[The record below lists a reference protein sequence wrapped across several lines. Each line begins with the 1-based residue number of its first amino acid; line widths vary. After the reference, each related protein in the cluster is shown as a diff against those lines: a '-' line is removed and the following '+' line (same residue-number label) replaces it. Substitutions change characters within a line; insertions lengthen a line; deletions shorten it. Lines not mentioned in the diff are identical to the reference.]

1 MNEIVKT
8 FNGQDIRILE
18 IDCEP
23 WFVAKDICKYFGES
37 NYRRAIKNVDADD
50 KGVSQIN
57 TPGGKQKM
65 TTVNESGLY
74 SLLFAMQ
81 PERAR
86 GVTPEYI
93 RDRQEKVRFFKRWV
107 THDVLPS
114 IRKTGA
120 YLSPAISDRQVEAL
134 ITTLEQE
141 VCRRIAAEQEMKC
154 LQRQLE
160 KLALAALPKSA
171 FGEPSRTTGL
181 PKDKVI
187 STHLRSSRRP
197 HRPQV
202 EKYIQLLL
210 PLYAARELLAEAL
223 LPALGAGALETK
235 EERNA

>member
-1 MNEIVKT
+1 MNEIVKV
-8 FNGQDIRILE
+8 FNDHPVRI
-18 IDCEP
+18 IDRDGEP
-23 WFVAKDICKYFGES
+23 WFVAKDVCNILEVARVDS
-37 NYRRAIKNVDADD
+37 AIRALDADEKD
-50 KGVSQIN
+50 THSMS
-57 TPGGKQKM
+57 TLGGEQEM
-65 TTVNESGLY
+65 TIVNEPGLY
-74 SLLFAMQ
+74 SLILRSRKKEA
-81 PERAR
+81 
-86 GVTPEYI
+86 
-93 RDRQEKVRFFKRWV
+93 KVFKRWI
-107 THDVLPS
+107 THEVIPS

-141 VCRRIAAEQEMKC
+141 VCRRITAEQEMKC

>member
-1 MNEIVKT
+1 MNEIVKV
-8 FNGQDIRILE
+8 FNDRPVRIIDNDGQQWFVGKDVCNLLGYKDSTKAIKLHCKGGAKYHPLQTAGGMQEVRILGE
-18 IDCEP
+18 GD
-23 WFVAKDICKYFGES
+23 VMRLICGSKLP
-37 NYRRAIKNVDADD
+37 DA
-50 KGVSQIN
+50 
-57 TPGGKQKM
+57 
-65 TTVNESGLY
+65 
-74 SLLFAMQ
+74 
-81 PERAR
+81 
-86 GVTPEYI
+86 
-93 RDRQEKVRFFKRWV
+93 VRFERWV
-107 THDVLPS
+107 FDEVLPF

-120 YLSPAISDRQVEAL
+120 YLSPAISERQVEAL

-141 VCRRIAAEQEMKC
+141 VCRRIAAEQEIKC

-197 HRPQV
+197 HPPQV

-223 LPALGAGALETK
+223 LPVLGKSRLETR

>member
-1 MNEIVKT
+1 MNEIVKV
-8 FNGQDIRILE
+8 FNDRPVRIIDQDGEL
-18 IDCEP
+18 
-23 WFVAKDICKYFGES
+23 WFVAKDICKVLE
-37 NYRRAIKNVDADD
+37 IKLQANSTRYLDD
-50 KGVSQIN
+50 DERGVCLIN
-57 TPGGKQKM
+57 TPSGEQEM
-65 TTVNESGLY
+65 TIINEPGLY
-74 SLLFAMQ
+74 SLILRSRKA
-81 PERAR
+81 EA
-86 GVTPEYI
+86 
-93 RDRQEKVRFFKRWV
+93 KAFKRWV

-120 YLSPAISDRQVEAL
+120 YLSPAISNRQVEAL

-181 PKDKVI
+181 PKDKVV

-223 LPALGAGALETK
+223 LPALGKSRLETK

>member
-1 MNEIVKT
+1 MNEIVKV
-8 FNGQDIRILE
+8 FNDRPVRIIDNDGQQWFVGKDVCNLLGYKDSTNAMKLHCYGVVKYHPIVDSLGRKQDVRILGE
-18 IDCEP
+18 GD
-23 WFVAKDICKYFGES
+23 VMRLICSSKLP
-37 NYRRAIKNVDADD
+37 DA
-50 KGVSQIN
+50 
-57 TPGGKQKM
+57 
-65 TTVNESGLY
+65 
-74 SLLFAMQ
+74 
-81 PERAR
+81 
-86 GVTPEYI
+86 
-93 RDRQEKVRFFKRWV
+93 VRFERWV
-107 THDVLPS
+107 FDEVLPS

>member
-1 MNEIVKT
+1 MNEIVKV
-8 FNGQDIRILE
+8 FNDRPVRI
-18 IDCEP
+18 IDRDGEL
-23 WFVAKDICKYFGES
+23 WFVAKDVCKVLE
-37 NYRRAIKNVDADD
+37 IKLQANSTRYLDD
-50 KGVSQIN
+50 DERGVCLIN
-57 TPGGKQKM
+57 TPSGEQEM
-65 TTVNESGLY
+65 TIINEPGLY
-74 SLLFAMQ
+74 SLILRSRKA
-81 PERAR
+81 EA
-86 GVTPEYI
+86 
-93 RDRQEKVRFFKRWV
+93 KAFKRWV

-141 VCRRIAAEQEMKC
+141 VCRRITAEQEMKC

>member
-1 MNEIVKT
+1 MNEIVKV
-8 FNGQDIRILE
+8 FNDRPVRIIDQDSEL
-18 IDCEP
+18 
-23 WFVAKDICKYFGES
+23 WFVAKDVCKVLE
-37 NYRRAIKNVDADD
+37 IKLQANSTRYLDD
-50 KGVSQIN
+50 DERGVCLIN
-57 TPGGKQKM
+57 TPSGEQEM
-65 TTVNESGLY
+65 TIINEPGLY
-74 SLLFAMQ
+74 SLILRSRKA
-81 PERAR
+81 EA
-86 GVTPEYI
+86 
-93 RDRQEKVRFFKRWV
+93 KAFKRWI

-141 VCRRIAAEQEMKC
+141 VCRRITAEQEMKC

-210 PLYAARELLAEAL
+210 PLYAARELLNQAL
-223 LPALGAGALETK
+223 LPVLAAGSIRMM

>member
-1 MNEIVKT
+1 MNEIVKV
-8 FNGQDIRILE
+8 FNDRPVRIIDNDGQQWFVGKDVCNLLGYKDSTKAIKLHCYGGAKYHPIVDSLGRKQEVRILGE
-18 IDCEP
+18 GD
-23 WFVAKDICKYFGES
+23 VMRLICGSKLP
-37 NYRRAIKNVDADD
+37 NA
-50 KGVSQIN
+50 
-57 TPGGKQKM
+57 
-65 TTVNESGLY
+65 
-74 SLLFAMQ
+74 
-81 PERAR
+81 
-86 GVTPEYI
+86 
-93 RDRQEKVRFFKRWV
+93 VRFERWV
-107 THDVLPS
+107 FDEVLPS

-223 LPALGAGALETK
+223 LPVLGKSRLETR

>member
-1 MNEIVKT
+1 MNEIVKV
-8 FNGQDIRILE
+8 FNDRPVRI
-18 IDCEP
+18 IDRDGEP
-23 WFVAKDICKYFGES
+23 WFVAKDVCNILEVARVDS
-37 NYRRAIKNVDADD
+37 AIRALDADEKD
-50 KGVSQIN
+50 THSMS
-57 TPGGKQKM
+57 TLGGEQEM
-65 TTVNESGLY
+65 TIVNEPGLY
-74 SLLFAMQ
+74 SLILRSRKKEA
-81 PERAR
+81 
-86 GVTPEYI
+86 
-93 RDRQEKVRFFKRWV
+93 KVFKRWI
-107 THDVLPS
+107 THVVIPS

-141 VCRRIAAEQEMKC
+141 VCRRITAEQEMKC

>member
-1 MNEIVKT
+1 MNEIVKV
-8 FNGQDIRILE
+8 FNDRPVRILDRDGE
-18 IDCEP
+18 L
-23 WFVAKDICKYFGES
+23 WFVAKDVCKVLE
-37 NYRRAIKNVDADD
+37 IKLQANSTRYLDD
-50 KGVSQIN
+50 DERGVCLIN
-57 TPGGKQKM
+57 TPSGEQEM
-65 TTVNESGLY
+65 TIINEPGLY
-74 SLLFAMQ
+74 SLILRSRKA
-81 PERAR
+81 EA
-86 GVTPEYI
+86 
-93 RDRQEKVRFFKRWV
+93 KAFKRWI

-197 HRPQV
+197 HPPQV

-210 PLYAARELLAEAL
+210 PLYAASELLAEAL

>member
-1 MNEIVKT
+1 MNEIVKV
-8 FNGQDIRILE
+8 FNDRPVRIIDQDGEL
-18 IDCEP
+18 
-23 WFVAKDICKYFGES
+23 WFVAKDVCKVLE
-37 NYRRAIKNVDADD
+37 IKLQANSTRYLDD
-50 KGVSQIN
+50 DERGVCLIN
-57 TPGGKQKM
+57 TPSGEQEM
-65 TTVNESGLY
+65 TIINEPGLY
-74 SLLFAMQ
+74 SLILRSRKA
-81 PERAR
+81 EA
-86 GVTPEYI
+86 
-93 RDRQEKVRFFKRWV
+93 KAFKRWV

>member
-1 MNEIVKT
+1 MNEIVKV
-8 FNGQDIRILE
+8 FNDRPVRILDRDGE
-18 IDCEP
+18 L
-23 WFVAKDICKYFGES
+23 WFVAKDVCKVLE
-37 NYRRAIKNVDADD
+37 IKLQANSTRYLDD
-50 KGVSQIN
+50 DERGVCLIN
-57 TPGGKQKM
+57 TPSGEQEM
-65 TTVNESGLY
+65 TIINEPGLY
-74 SLLFAMQ
+74 SLILRSRKA
-81 PERAR
+81 EA
-86 GVTPEYI
+86 
-93 RDRQEKVRFFKRWV
+93 KAFKRWV

>member
-1 MNEIVKT
+1 MNEIVKVS
-8 FNGQDIRILE
+8 NDRPVQIIDNDGQQWFVGKDVCNLLGYKDSTNAMKLHCYGVVKYHPIVDSLGRKQDVRILGE
-18 IDCEP
+18 GD
-23 WFVAKDICKYFGES
+23 VMRLICGSKLPDAVRVE
-37 NYRRAIKNVDADD
+37 RRVFD
-50 KGVSQIN
+50 
-57 TPGGKQKM
+57 
-65 TTVNESGLY
+65 E
-74 SLLFAMQ
+74 
-81 PERAR
+81 
-86 GVTPEYI
+86 
-93 RDRQEKVRFFKRWV
+93 
-107 THDVLPS
+107 VLPS

-141 VCRRIAAEQEMKC
+141 VCRRITAEQEMKC

>member
-1 MNEIVKT
+1 M
-8 FNGQDIRILE
+8 
-18 IDCEP
+18 
-23 WFVAKDICKYFGES
+23 
-37 NYRRAIKNVDADD
+37 
-50 KGVSQIN
+50 
-57 TPGGKQKM
+57 
-65 TTVNESGLY
+65 
-74 SLLFAMQ
+74 
-81 PERAR
+81 
-86 GVTPEYI
+86 
-93 RDRQEKVRFFKRWV
+93 KR
-107 THDVLPS
+107 
-114 IRKTGA
+114 
-120 YLSPAISDRQVEAL
+120 
-134 ITTLEQE
+134 
-141 VCRRIAAEQEMKC
+141 